1 MQSRNLLGIVLSLT
15 ILAILRFAANAYDL
29 SIITHYTLVGAF
41 CLLCGHFWNKNNV
54 APVLGLV
61 IMLITDIAINQW
73 IYDGAYGILSDGWW
87 VISACF
93 LLIMYIGKI
102 IPTFKNIIWVVAS
115 SVLASLVFWII
126 SDFQYWY
133 FIGKDIH
140 TQTLLPRTFGGFMM
154 ALSQGAP
161 FIKNFFMGTLVYTSA
176 FYLIMKWV
184 PVYFRKTQ
192 KQTSQSF

>member
-1 MQSRNLLGIVLSLT
+1 SFST
-15 ILAILRFAANAYDL
+15 LAILRFAANAYDL

-41 CLLCGHFWNKNNV
+41 CLLCGHLWNKNNG

-61 IMLITDIAINQW
+61 MMLVTDMAINQW
-73 IYDGAYGILSDGWW
+73 VYGGAYGILSDGWW

-102 IPTFKNIIWVVAS
+102 IPTFKNMMWVVTS
-115 SVLASLVFWII
+115 SVLASFVFWII

-133 FIGKDIH
+133 FIGKDVN
-140 TQTLLPRTFGGFMM
+140 TQALLPRTFGGFMM

-161 FIKNFFMGTLVYTSA
+161 FIKNFFMGTLAYSLV
-176 FYLIMKWV
+176 FYMVIKWS
-184 PVYFRKTQ
+184 PVYFGKPQ